1 MPDLLGLELKLAH
14 TNGPVLQHT
23 PSNNLKHVGKTVMDV
38 GRHPHARLCS
48 AIAKFANR

>member
-14 TNGPVLQHT
+14 SNGPVLQHT